1 MKRLEFLLSI
11 VILNFC
17 IALSAQGREIS
28 GVTVNWAP
36 HYGSEVEDGGAL
48 SVITKEAFRRAGHE
62 ANIDFIA
69 WNRALKNVE
78 AGQDDFVM
86 GAYYNSERAAI
97 YWMSDP
103 IYSIDMGLVAL
114 KDLGFNSMDS
124 LQDLTDFKIG
134 VSLGYANTPEFDAA
148 DYLNKEP
155 APSPKL
161 NMRKLFRGRVDLVAG
176 AFDILRYEA
185 TAENLPTAQLAFVDP
200 PLQSNALHIMI
211 SRAVPDGEELLV
223 GFNNALAEMKQD
235 GTMRNILSEYL
246 NR

>member
-1 MKRLEFLLSI
+1 MRRFEFLLSI
-11 VILNFC
+11 VVLNFC
-17 IALSAQGREIS
+17 IIFAAQGREIT

-48 SVITKEAFRRAGHE
+48 TVITKEAFRRAGHD
-62 ANIDFIA
+62 ADINFIA

-114 KDLGFNSMDS
+114 KDLGFNRMDT
-124 LQDLTDFKIG
+124 LQDLTDYKIG

-148 DYLNKEP
+148 DYLDKEP

-185 TAENLPTAQLAFVDP
+185 TAESLPTSQLEFVDP
-200 PLQSNALHIMI
+200 PLQSNNLHLMI
-211 SRAVPDGEELLV
+211 SRAVPDGEELLT
-223 GFNNALAEMKQD
+223 GFNTALAEMKQD
-235 GTMRNILSEYL
+235 GTLSNILREYL

>member
-1 MKRLEFLLSI
+1 MRRFEFLLSI
-11 VILNFC
+11 VVLNFC
-17 IALSAQGREIS
+17 IIFAAQGREIT

-48 SVITKEAFRRAGHE
+48 TVITKEAFRRAGHD
-62 ANIDFIA
+62 ADINFIA

-114 KDLGFNSMDS
+114 KDLGFNRMDT
-124 LQDLTDFKIG
+124 LQDLTDYKIG

-148 DYLNKEP
+148 DFLDKEP

-185 TAENLPTAQLAFVDP
+185 TAESLPTSQLEFVDP
-200 PLQSNALHIMI
+200 PLQSNNLHLMI
-211 SRAVPDGEELLV
+211 SRAVPDGEELLT
-223 GFNNALAEMKQD
+223 GFNTALAEMKQD
-235 GTMRNILSEYL
+235 GTLSNILREYL

>member
-1 MKRLEFLLSI
+1 MKKFEFLLSVFVLTFSI
-11 VILNFC
+11 IFT
-17 IALSAQGREIS
+17 AHGRDIT

-36 HYGSEVEDGGAL
+36 HYGAEVRDGGAL
-48 SVITKEAFRRAGHE
+48 TVITKEAFRRAGHE
-62 ANIDFIA
+62 ANLEFIA

-114 KDLGFNSMDS
+114 KDLGFNRMES

-148 DYLNKEP
+148 DYLDKEP

-185 TAENLPTAQLAFVDP
+185 NAENLPTAKLEFVNP

-211 SRAVPDGEELLV
+211 SRAVPDGEELV
-223 GFNNALAEMKQD
+223 SGFNNALAEMKQD
-235 GTMRNILSEYL
+235 GTMQTILREYL